1 MLSGG
6 RPISALAKDCCYR
19 DISSLAED
27 LKQLQRQK
35 SQCEANY
42 EQAIKGQSHALG
54 EIQRLKDENERLS
67 KELASMKD
75 LALSVESEA
84 NLSLDTLH
92 KRNVALKSKL
102 NESRKRIHELESNLG
117 VCNESGIEDLKTANA
132 QVKFLQE
139 QLQSATNKG
148 KLVEFKPYIVPLV
161 TALKNYFE

>member
-27 LKQLQRQK
+27 LKRLQRQK

-42 EQAIKGQSHALG
+42 EQAMKGQNHALA
-54 EIQRLKDENERLS
+54 EIQRLKDENEKLS

-84 NLSLDTLH
+84 NLSLDALH
-92 KRNVALKSKL
+92 KRNVALKTKL
-102 NESRKRIHELESNLG
+102 NESKKRIQELESNLG
-117 VCNESGIEDLKTANA
+117 YCNESGVEDLKTANA
-132 QVKFLQE
+132 QIKFLQE
-139 QLQSATNKG
+139 QLQSAANKG
-148 KLVEFKPYIVPLV
+148 K
-161 TALKNYFE
+161 

>member
-27 LKQLQRQK
+27 LKRLQRQK

-42 EQAIKGQSHALG
+42 EQAIKDQNHALD
-54 EIQRLKDENERLS
+54 EIQRLKDENGKLS
-67 KELASMKD
+67 MELSNMKD

-102 NESRKRIHELESNLG
+102 NESKKRIQELESNLG
-117 VCNESGIEDLKTANA
+117 ICNESGGGGGKDLKTARA
-132 QVKFLQE
+132 QIQFLQQ
-139 QLQSATNKG
+139 QLQSASNKG
-148 KLVEFKPYIVPLV
+148 IYL
-161 TALKNYFE
+161 

>member
-27 LKQLQRQK
+27 LKRLQRQK

-42 EQAIKGQSHALG
+42 EQAIKDRSHALD
-54 EIQRLKDENERLS
+54 EIQRQKDENEKIS

-84 NLSLDTLH
+84 NVSLDSLH

-102 NESRKRIHELESNLG
+102 NESKKRIQELESSLG
-117 VCNESGIEDLKTANA
+117 LCSESGGNEIKTANA
-132 QVKFLQE
+132 QIKFLRE
-139 QLQSATNKG
+139 QLQSASNKG
-148 KLVEFKPYIVPLV
+148 EYD
-161 TALKNYFE
+161 TH